1 MPTHVINEQK
11 QPMLRIYVTKL
22 FGQRGRNPKAKIL
35 PIKKAIGFGMWE
47 QLLDNL
53 DKVFDYNT
61 TDVHTLEIDNLIRSA
76 AKAID
81 PNTENDF
88 PEYIEPNFARE
99 PLPEPEQD
107 DDDSFTTLTAEDEEQ
122 PIDTT
127 TAAATTAAEYT
138 PKYQY
143 PPAPEQAAS
152 SSPPAPPKPAPGMPG
167 AQPAPA
173 KSTIVRVKQPNGTI
187 IEMNP
192 TEALEHALHMDG
204 TIPGYSY

>member
-1 MPTHVINEQK
+1 
-11 QPMLRIYVTKL
+11 
-22 FGQRGRNPKAKIL
+22 
-35 PIKKAIGFGMWE
+35 MWE

-88 PEYIEPNFARE
+88 PEYIEPNFGRE
-99 PLPEPEQD
+99 PVPEPEQD
-107 DDDSFTTLTAEDEEQ
+107 DDDSFTTLTAEEEERV
-122 PIDTT
+122 IDTT
-127 TAAATTAAEYT
+127 TAAAATTTNADYT

-143 PPAPEQAAS
+143 PPAPEQAAP
-152 SSPPAPPKPAPGMPG
+152 SPPAPPLPPPGMSG
-167 AQPAPA
+167 AQPPPA
-173 KSTIVRVKQPNGTI
+173 KSKSNNVRVKQPDDSI

-204 TIPGYSY
+204 TIPGHSY